1 MLLSEAPRG
10 EYRIDAVLLAP
21 ALRRRLAALG
31 IIYRAEMT
39 VLRKKNTAAALV
51 RVCGVKYALG
61 ARIADGVLL
70 SGKKCGS

>member
-1 MLLSEAPRG
+1 MLLSKAPRG

-39 VLRKKNTAAALV
+39 VLRKKNTA
-51 RVCGVKYALG
+51 
-61 ARIADGVLL
+61 RIADGVLL
-70 SGKKCGS
+70 SGNKCGN